1 MTMADV
7 FTKKKRSEVMSQIR
21 GQGNKRTELE
31 LIRVFRQNGIRG
43 WRRKYPAFG
52 KPDFVFPALRLAVF
66 VDGCFWHCCPKH
78 RTWPKNNR
86 EFWERKL
93 EANRK
98 RDRDV
103 TKELKIRGW
112 RVLRIWEH
120 ELKKRNERRLVSK
133 LRRYIPKP

>member
-1 MTMADV
+1 MTDV

-78 RTWPKNNR
+78 RTWPNNNK
-86 EFWERKL
+86 EFWEKKL
-93 EANRK
+93 EANRE
-98 RDRDV
+98 RDKEVNR
-103 TKELKIRGW
+103 ELKKKNW
-112 RVLRIWEH
+112 KVVRIWEH
-120 ELKKRNERRLVSK
+120 ELKKGHEKRLVTK
-133 LRRYIPKP
+133 LRRSI